1 VWRGPANGIGW
12 STANALSPAFDASA
26 TPCSANSALVRSL
39 AAGGPSATSGT
50 LGSMVL
56 YAGLAGSQD
65 GGSTKAGHLF
75 VTTTANTASSA
86 TAWTDAALAPVTND
100 VASNHL
106 FNPGGFDVSFI
117 AVDPHDA
124 TGATVY
130 ATVMGFGVPHLYR
143 STDFGAHWLNV
154 SANLPDAPANAVTV
168 DPNDANTVYVALDT
182 GVYVTQQIATC
193 STTNCWSV
201 LGTSLPNAP
210 VIALAAGAGLPT
222 GDGRLGMLRAATYGR
237 GIWQTPLLTAISLAQ
252 PAMTLSA
259 PSFTFAPQQVQTQ
272 SPAQTL
278 TITSSGNAPLSFTTL
293 ALTGDYSETDN
304 CAGQTLAVNATCTVQ
319 IVFTPTA
326 TGTRSGQLTIY
337 ANVAGGQATVS
348 LTGTGTAPAAIT
360 FTPPSLSFA
369 ATLVNQ
375 TTQPQTVTVANTGGT
390 AAPLQTPVITGD
402 FSISNNTC
410 GSTLAANTACS
421 ISVTFTP
428 TASGARSGTLSLTDS
443 AGTQT
448 AQLTGTGQA
457 PATDTLAPLSL
468 TFAQQQLNTTSAAQ
482 QVMLTNAGDVAL
494 TLISASISGDF
505 SVVNAC
511 GTSLAAH
518 STCAFSVSFTPT
530 ATGARSGTL
539 TVSDQFQSQTVL
551 LSGTGVAPP
560 GVSLTPASLTFAATG
575 VGLSALPQT
584 LTLTNNGGLPL
595 TISNIAITPG
605 FSIVSN
611 NCPATLSANSACA
624 ISIVFTP
631 SAAGAI
637 TGALTLADNAPSGT
651 QTASLNGTGIDFTL
665 AANGPTS
672 ATLSSGGSASYSLL
686 LSSLSGLSGNVAFTC
701 TGAPANSVCTVTPK
715 VGSLGG
721 TQTILVTVQTGVT
734 VVELTPLHRDGIYL
748 ALLLALP
755 LALRR
760 RRALRVAALPLILC
774 CAFVLSGCGTAS
786 RIIPPGGGGG
796 TSGPT
801 TPSGTYNLTVSGAS
815 AGVTHTV
822 GLTLIVQ

>member
-1 VWRGPANGIGW
+1 
-12 STANALSPAFDASA
+12 
-26 TPCSANSALVRSL
+26 
-39 AAGGPSATSGT
+39 
-50 LGSMVL
+50 
-56 YAGLAGSQD
+56 
-65 GGSTKAGHLF
+65 
-75 VTTTANTASSA
+75 
-86 TAWTDAALAPVTND
+86 
-100 VASNHL
+100 
-106 FNPGGFDVSFI
+106 
-117 AVDPHDA
+117 
-124 TGATVY
+124 
-130 ATVMGFGVPHLYR
+130 
-143 STDFGAHWLNV
+143 
-154 SANLPDAPANAVTV
+154 
-168 DPNDANTVYVALDT
+168 
-182 GVYVTQQIATC
+182 
-193 STTNCWSV
+193 
-201 LGTSLPNAP
+201 
-210 VIALAAGAGLPT
+210 
-222 GDGRLGMLRAATYGR
+222 
-237 GIWQTPLLTAISLAQ
+237 
-252 PAMTLSA
+252 
-259 PSFTFAPQQVQTQ
+259 
-272 SPAQTL
+272 
-278 TITSSGNAPLSFTTL
+278 
-293 ALTGDYSETDN
+293 
-304 CAGQTLAVNATCTVQ
+304 
-319 IVFTPTA
+319 
-326 TGTRSGQLTIY
+326 
-337 ANVAGGQATVS
+337 
-348 LTGTGTAPAAIT
+348 
-360 FTPPSLSFA
+360 
-369 ATLVNQ
+369 
-375 TTQPQTVTVANTGGT
+375 
-390 AAPLQTPVITGD
+390 
-402 FSISNNTC
+402 
-410 GSTLAANTACS
+410 
-421 ISVTFTP
+421 
-428 TASGARSGTLSLTDS
+428 
-443 AGTQT
+443 
-448 AQLTGTGQA
+448 
-457 PATDTLAPLSL
+457 
-468 TFAQQQLNTTSAAQ
+468 
-482 QVMLTNAGDVAL
+482 
-494 TLISASISGDF
+494 
-505 SVVNAC
+505 VVNAC

-539 TVSDQFQSQTVL
+539 TVSDQFQLQTVL

-595 TISNIAITPG
+595 ILSNIAISPG

-611 NCPATLSANSACA
+611 NCPGTLAANSACTL
-624 ISIVFTP
+624 SIVFTP

-774 CAFVLSGCGTAS
+774 CAFVLSGCGAAS